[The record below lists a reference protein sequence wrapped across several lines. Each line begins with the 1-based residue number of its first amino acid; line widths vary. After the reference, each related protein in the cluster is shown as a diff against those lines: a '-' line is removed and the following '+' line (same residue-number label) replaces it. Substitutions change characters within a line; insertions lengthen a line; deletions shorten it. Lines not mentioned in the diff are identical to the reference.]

1 MEKQCLVD
9 ESSTSLLEVYIK
21 LPGRESSGADVV
33 VPPVRM
39 LLTFVDSVTVFL
51 TPYTRRGEWE

>member
-1 MEKQCLVD
+1 VEKQCLVD
-9 ESSTSLLEVYIK
+9 ESSTSLLEVYIE

-39 LLTFVDSVTVFL
+39 LLTFADSVTVCS
-51 TPYTRRGEWE
+51 

>member
-9 ESSTSLLEVYIK
+9 ESSTPLLEIHIE
-21 LPGRESSGADVV
+21 LPGRESSGADVA

-39 LLTFVDSVTVFL
+39 LLTFADSVTVCS
-51 TPYTRRGEWE
+51 